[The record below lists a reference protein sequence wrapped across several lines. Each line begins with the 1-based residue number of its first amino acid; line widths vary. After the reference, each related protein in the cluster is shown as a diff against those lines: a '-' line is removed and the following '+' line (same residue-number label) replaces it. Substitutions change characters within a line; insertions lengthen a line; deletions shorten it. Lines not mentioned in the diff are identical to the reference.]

1 MIVDKTGSELLGY
14 FVAVVG
20 ERPWCA
26 QNEIGALTQ
35 AIHVTYQKKKKN
47 VHCSTTLLFPLF
59 SDGGTE
65 GEKNAPTE
73 ALALINQF

>member
-1 MIVDKTGSELLGY
+1 MGKKGYKNSFVEMIVDKTGSELLGY

-35 AIHVTYQKKKKN
+35 AIHVTYQKRA
-47 VHCSTTLLFPLF
+47 LLDHTPF
-59 SDGGTE
+59 SSV
-65 GEKNAPTE
+65 
-73 ALALINQF
+73 F

>member
-1 MIVDKTGSELLGY
+1 MIVDKTGSELLEY

-35 AIHVTYQKKKKN
+35 AIQVTYQKRA
-47 VHCSTTLLFPLF
+47 LLDRTPFPSVF
-59 SDGGTE
+59 
-65 GEKNAPTE
+65 
-73 ALALINQF
+73 